1 MAVITSV
8 NRARFMQEEMDRR
21 SGIKPTVKQ
30 ANPYA
35 DLSRSELKAH
45 KEQIKEI
52 LKETKAPKAPK
63 E

>member
-30 ANPYA
+30 ANPYT
-35 DLSRSELKAH
+35 SETTVNRLTNNR
-45 KEQIKEI
+45 QWTVTNIVRQS
-52 LKETKAPKAPK
+52 LTRL
-63 E
+63 